1 MFGLAFDLTKNKNN
15 TTNFKK
21 NTRRRAIPFFF
32 LSFRTKKKR
41 KAVEAKQQ
49 NKVGVTKTKQQ
60 ETRSVQQLLTLH

>member
-1 MFGLAFDLTKNKNN
+1 LVWLLTSPKTK
-15 TTNFKK
+15 TTPPTLKK
-21 NTRRRAIPFFF
+21 TLGAVQSRFFF